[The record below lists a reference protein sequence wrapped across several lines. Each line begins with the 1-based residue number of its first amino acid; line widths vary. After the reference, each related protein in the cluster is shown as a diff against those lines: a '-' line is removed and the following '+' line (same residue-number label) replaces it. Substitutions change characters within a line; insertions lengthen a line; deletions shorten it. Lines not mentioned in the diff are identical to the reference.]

1 MPRRVHWALATLAA
15 ALLTACSPGSGPKTV
30 PDQPAPPAGQPG
42 DHHDHHP
49 EGQAIGVSPAGV
61 TTRVDQPAQSTEEQ
75 YAQACMTAKEWM
87 DAKGGDPH
95 SLVEPYLQEVQAS
108 NEPGRATFMTT
119 WPDLSAA
126 QQAGVILAVQAA
138 ADGGC

>member
-1 MPRRVHWALATLAA
+1 MPRRVHCALA
-15 ALLTACSPGSGPKTV
+15 ALIVTVLTACSPGGGPKTV
-30 PDQPAPPAGQPG
+30 PEQPAPPAGQPG
-42 DHHDHHP
+42 GQHEHRTGD
-49 EGQAIGVSPAGV
+49 QAIGISPGGV
-61 TTRVDQPAQSTEEQ
+61 TTRVDKPAQSTEEQ
-75 YAQACMTAKEWM
+75 YAQACLTAREWM
-87 DAKGGDPH
+87 EAKGGDPRD
-95 SLVEPYLQEVQAS
+95 LVEPYLQVIQAS